1 MSVRNRL
8 RAPIFLAGTAL
19 ASTLLMQAAPALAA
33 DAEAAAPPKDATT
46 VQEVVVTGSFIAGTA
61 KDAAL
66 PVSVVSSE
74 ELKKQGSP
82 TVLELLKALPVSNG
96 VLGET
101 NQFDAR
107 AQGSEGSGS
116 VNLRGLGAE
125 RTLVLLNGRRMSINP
140 LAGAG
145 SGIVDTN
152 VIPAAAIGRVEVL
165 KDGAAAT
172 YGSDAIAGV
181 VNFITR
187 KRFTGLEVG
196 GSYKLVDSSDGDYN
210 LNATYGYAGDTFNI
224 LIAAGW
230 DHRSPLSAKDRSW
243 ANRAYL
249 ENPEGGWSGGADP
262 AIYAPLAANLALAGG
277 LTRDA
282 GCGAAGGY
290 PGFSGTSPRCQFH
303 YIPFDNI
310 VEKED
315 HLQLYGELN
324 ADLSPKMKFH
334 LEGLIAHSDV
344 PDWHT
349 SPSYLALSS
358 PTLEAEPAGATA
370 GRYIVPATN
379 PGLIAYFT
387 SLGQAVPAGG
397 VQLFAGTFRPYAV
410 GGNPMWS
417 DGSSRGTRGFQSYRI
432 SAGLS
437 GDLDNG
443 IHWDTGLTYSTETG
457 RRSGYDT
464 MVNRLELALRGLGGP
479 ACNYAT
485 GTPGVGGCL
494 YFNPFS
500 NAVAANIL
508 TGAANPNY
516 NAAVAN
522 STDLAR
528 WMFQK
533 SSTEQTASV
542 TVFDAVLSGKAPIT
556 LPGGQVGWAAGGQF
570 RHTYFRSTYSDLGNA
585 SVTPCV
591 NTPEYGV
598 TNCTGA
604 TRNGPF
610 VFLGV
615 ATPQELMSDIYAGFG
630 ELSLPITTKLNAQLA
645 ARYEDYGGQVG
656 STFNPKLALRW
667 QVVDSLALRASAGST
682 FRGPP
687 DAQLSPN
694 NVTSLQSIA
703 GSFRAVDIGGNPN
716 LKPEKADTYNFGAI
730 LKMGNLRA
738 TIDWWSFDFK
748 NPIVAEPVAGIFAA
762 VFPTGAPANC
772 ASPLASRFTFNN
784 LGCAAAN
791 ITRLQTYFVNGAP
804 VKTSGIDIDADYR
817 WENAFMGG
825 DLTVGGSATINNEY
839 KVGATY
845 VGGNLASPAFDAVG
859 YLNYQT
865 TAVPIPKWKGEAH
878 ADFTLG
884 DQNLRWQVRYIDSYE
899 DQRTAPFSAGA
910 YRDTAG
916 NAITVAGGK
925 TIKAQITHDL
935 TYRVFLPQQTTLSA
949 SILNVFDT
957 DPSFARLDLSYDPFT
972 GNPLG
977 RVFKINVSKK
987 Y

>member
-1 MSVRNRL
+1 MSATTAGVLRL
-8 RAPIFLAGTAL
+8 CLAGTAL
-19 ASTLLMQAAPALAA
+19 ASSLMLVSEGAFAA
-33 DAEAAAPPKDATT
+33 DAAAPPPDATT

-61 KDAAL
+61 KDTAL
-66 PVSVVSSE
+66 PVDVVSSE

-82 TVLELLKALPVSNG
+82 TVLELLKSLPVSNG

-125 RTLVLLNGRRMSINP
+125 RTLVLLNGRRMAINP

-152 VIPAAAIGRVEVL
+152 VIPSAAIGRVEVL

-187 KRFTGLEVG
+187 KNFSGLEVG
-196 GSYKLVDSSDGDYN
+196 GSYKVIDGSDGDYN
-210 LNATYGYAGDTFNI
+210 LNATYGVTGDTYSL

-230 DHRSPLSAKDRSW
+230 DHRSALSAKDRSW
-243 ANRAYL
+243 ANRGYL
-249 ENPEGGWSGGADP
+249 ENPEGGWSGGGDP
-262 AIYAPLAANLALAGG
+262 AIYAPLGATLGLIGG
-277 LTRDA
+277 LTRDT
-282 GCGAAGGY
+282 GCAAAGGFA
-290 PGFSGTSPRCQFH
+290 GFSGASPRCLFH

-315 HLQLYGELN
+315 HFQVYSELN
-324 ADLSPKMKFH
+324 ADLTPKMKLH
-334 LEGLIAHSDV
+334 VEGLFSHSDV

-349 SPSYLALSS
+349 SPSYLVLSS
-358 PTLEAEPAGATA
+358 PTIEAEPAGATA

-379 PGLIAYFT
+379 PGLIAYFGG
-387 SLGQAVPAGG
+387 SPPPGG

-410 GGNPMWS
+410 GGNPLWN
-417 DGSSRGTRGFQSYRI
+417 DGSSRGTRGFQAYRI

-443 IHWDTGLTYSTETG
+443 IHWDTALTYSSETG

-479 ACNYAT
+479 SCNYAT
-485 GTPGVGGCL
+485 GTPGTGGCL

-500 NAVAANIL
+500 NAIATNAL

-522 STDLAR
+522 SPDLAR

-533 SSTEQTASV
+533 SSTEQTSSL

-570 RHTYFRSTYSDLGNA
+570 RHNYFRSSFSGLGNA
-585 SVTPCV
+585 QVTPCV

-615 ATPQELMSDIYAGFG
+615 ATPAELMSDIYAGFG
-630 ELSLPITTKLNAQLA
+630 ELSLPITTKLQAQLA
-645 ARYEDYGGQVG
+645 ARYEDYGGAVG

-667 QVVDSLALRASAGST
+667 QVVDFLALRASAGST

-687 DAQLSPN
+687 DAQLAPN

-716 LKPEKADTYNFGAI
+716 LKPEKADTYNLGAI
-730 LKMGNLRA
+730 FKLGHFKA

-748 NPIVAEPVAGIFAA
+748 NPIVAEPVAGIFGA
-762 VFPTGAPANC
+762 VFPTVGPANC

-804 VKTSGIDIDADYR
+804 VKTSGIDMDADYR
-817 WENAFMGG
+817 WDNAFMGG
-825 DLTVGGSATINNEY
+825 DLTVGGSATINDQY

-845 VGGNLASPAFDAVG
+845 IGGNLASPAFDAVG

-865 TAVPIPKWKGEAH
+865 TAVPIPKWKAEGH

-884 DQNLRWQVRYIDSYE
+884 DHNLRWQVRYIDSYE
-899 DQRTAPFSAGA
+899 DQRTAPFATGA

-916 NAITVAGGK
+916 NPVTVAAGK
-925 TIKAQITHDL
+925 TIKAQVTHDV
-935 TYRVFLPQQTTLSA
+935 TYRVFLPKQTTLTA
-949 SILNVFDT
+949 SVLNVFDT
-957 DPSFARLDLSYDPFT
+957 DPSFARLDLGYDPFT

-977 RVFKINVSKK
+977 RVFKINITHK